1 MAPKAEQ
8 LGLILE
14 NIQLFLQRKFDE
26 REDFKEISQNLD
38 KLQINLKQKKLLLKI
53 VSTNLSLAQGLS
65 DLIKTNELLKEFYQ
79 LTFHSLP
86 QLPTQQQQFAGIK
99 LKQVSDR
106 GTNSIQSYQLNG
118 AGELS
123 FGRSPECDV
132 SLDPSLYRGV
142 SWNHGTIKAMVS
154 DSKDFQWQICDL
166 ESTNGTFVNGEKIQQ
181 CQLLKPGDR
190 ITLAA
195 PLATIQNGVNIAEFV
210 LTIDPESIEIEADR
224 EYWELID
231 CDLLLIAIDGKQPLS
246 IKEKN
251 FIQNFDNAFI
261 SKQYIVADI
270 PDPKP
275 ENNTAQVV
283 ETNLANLESWLKNE
297 VKKKDFDLFSVHLRP
312 YYDHDVSVELNVKL
326 QKKQDQFLKVLESIV
341 KRQPENVLAKR
352 LSLKAIREL
361 KPVKLFLQESKK
373 SLIQNI
379 ELEEQRLASS
389 SQINWKDI
397 AKKTITQV
405 ERDKDLL
412 FKQIKL
418 DLSQSKVATL
428 DNFAKHSLI
437 YKIEN
442 FVDGLNPVIVTKNGQ
457 KIILLNDESYAGSN
471 DINTILIEFCT
482 TSLKKWSIKEWQK
495 ITNTYG
501 NGGLNGFLTR
511 ATQQVN
517 VQFILSSKS
526 FFISPDT
533 IDIENNFLLSF
544 VGLPCETVYKQKSLT
559 GYIVKELRGNIMA
572 IMMPITLLIPLVF
585 VGDKVS
591 KGQIFGTIAKLFNQH
606 PWILGIVVCVAIYLF
621 INSYNRDAEEKI
633 EEVSQKLKKELSG
646 YYQSFTKNLLDKI
659 IQDINLAL
667 ESEDKKIIDSLES
680 INKAYSERIIDLEK
694 HQIEIKT
701 NLEQSKI
708 QQKNLDVELFEF
720 DKLMK

>member
-8 LGLILE
+8 LSLILE

-53 VSTNLSLAQGLS
+53 ASTNLSLAQGLS
-65 DLIKTNELLKEFYQ
+65 DLIETNELFKEFYQ

-86 QLPTQQQQFAGIK
+86 QLPTQQQQFACIK
-99 LKQVSDR
+99 LKQVSDD
-106 GTNSIQSYQLNG
+106 GNSIQSYQLN
-118 AGELS
+118 AKEELS
-123 FGRSPECDV
+123 LGRSPKCDV
-132 SLDPSLYRGV
+132 SLDPILYQGV
-142 SWNHGTIKAMVS
+142 SWNHATIKAVVS

-166 ESTNGTFVNGEKIQQ
+166 QSTNGTFVNGEKIQQ
-181 CQLLKPGDR
+181 YQLLNPGDR

-210 LTIDPESIEIEADR
+210 LTTDPESIEIKTDR
-224 EYWELID
+224 EYWDLID
-231 CDLLLIAIDGKQPLS
+231 CDLLLVAIDGKQPLS
-246 IKEKN
+246 IEEKDL
-251 FIQNFDNAFI
+251 IQNFDNTFI

-270 PDPKP
+270 PDPKQ
-275 ENNTAQVV
+275 EVDTTQIV

-297 VKKKDFDLFSVHLRP
+297 VTKKDFDLFYVHLRP
-312 YYDHDVSVELNVKL
+312 YYDHDVSVELDVKL
-326 QKKQDQFLKVLESIV
+326 QKRQDQFLKVLESIV

-352 LSLKAIREL
+352 LTIKAIREL
-361 KPVKLFLQESKK
+361 EPVKLFLQESKK

-379 ELEEQRLASS
+379 ELEEQKLASS
-389 SQINWKDI
+389 SQSNWKDI

-405 ERDKDLL
+405 ERDKDIL

-418 DLSQSKVATL
+418 DLSQSKVSTL
-428 DNFAKHSLI
+428 DNFAKNSLI

-442 FVDGLNPVIVTKNGQ
+442 FVNSLNPIVVTRNGQ
-457 KIILLNDESYAGSN
+457 KIILLNDESHANSN

-482 TSLKKWSIKEWQK
+482 TSLKKWSTEEWRK
-495 ITNTYG
+495 ITNIYG
-501 NGGLNGFLTR
+501 NGGLNGFLAR

-517 VQFILSSKS
+517 GQPTLSSEP
-526 FFISPDT
+526 FFIPPDS

-544 VGLPCETVYKQKSLT
+544 VGFPCETVYKQKSLI
-559 GYIVKELRGNIMA
+559 GYLVKELRSNIMA
-572 IMMPITLLIPLVF
+572 IMIPITLLVPLVV

-591 KGQIFGTIAKLFNQH
+591 KGQIFGIIAKLFNQH
-606 PWILGIVVCVAIYLF
+606 PWVLGIVICATIYLF

-659 IQDINLAL
+659 IQNINLAL
-667 ESEDKKIIDSLES
+667 DSEEKKIIDSLES

-701 NLEQSKI
+701 NLEQSKN
-708 QQKNLDVELFEF
+708 QQKNLDVELSEF